1 MCGIT
6 GWLALDG
13 APAADEPR
21 LRLMCQAM
29 AHRGPDDTGTGLFG
43 PAALG
48 MRRLSIIDV
57 AGGAQPIGNETGQVQ
72 VVFNGEIYNH
82 HALREG
88 LLARGHR
95 FETRSDTE
103 VLVHLYEERGE
114 AFVEELVGMFAIA
127 LWDQAAQ
134 KLVIARDRM
143 GEKPL
148 YWTRAGG
155 NLIFGSE
162 LKCLLAH
169 PAVARRLS
177 PQALASYLALEYVPA
192 PLAIL
197 DGVHKLPPGHL
208 LIVEGGE
215 PRVLPY
221 WRPDTTPR
229 TPAVAEAEAI
239 AGVDQRLHDAVA
251 GQLVA
256 DVPLGVFLSGGID
269 SSVVAAVAAQQL
281 RAAGAGPLQTF
292 AIGFTDPSF
301 DESAHARAVAAHI
314 GSQHHERIL
323 EPGML
328 PAILPTVT
336 GLLDE
341 PFGDASVLPTYL
353 LAAFARER
361 VTVALGGD
369 GGDELFAGYPT
380 YQAQRAA
387 GYLDRLPG
395 PLVGGLAEAARALVG
410 VLPVNHDNLSL
421 DFKLKRFAAA
431 LDREP
436 AERHARWL
444 GSFDPEA
451 QAALLTPELRAQ
463 LIGYD
468 PYAQA
473 RAIWAETRGLDP
485 LARFLA
491 IDQRTYLPDDI
502 LFKVDRASMMASL
515 ETRAPLL
522 DHRLVAYANG
532 LPSGLKLHGL
542 TTKHVLKRVAAQYV
556 PDAILQRP
564 KKGFGIPVA
573 KWLRGELRGTMTEL
587 LAPERLRAAGLFEP
601 AAVEKLMKEHLD
613 GVHDHRKPLW
623 TLLMFEWWRETYL
636 GVG

>member
-13 APAADEPR
+13 ARAEGEAR
-21 LRLMCQAM
+21 LRAMCQAM
-29 AHRGPDDTGTGLFG
+29 AHRGPDDTGLGFFG

-57 AGGAQPIGNETGQVQ
+57 AGGHQPIANETGSVQ

-88 LLARGHR
+88 LLARGHV
-95 FETRSDTE
+95 FATRSDTE

-127 LWDQAAQ
+127 LWDAAAG

-148 YWTRAGG
+148 YWTRADGV
-155 NLIFGSE
+155 LIFGSE
-162 LKCLLAH
+162 LKCLMAH
-169 PAVARRLS
+169 PAVGRRLS
-177 PQALASYLALEYVPA
+177 LQALASYLALEYVPA
-192 PLAIL
+192 PQAIL
-197 DGVHKLPPGHL
+197 EGVHKLPPGHL
-208 LIVEGGE
+208 LVVEGGE
-215 PRVLPY
+215 VRVLPY

-229 TPAVAEAEAI
+229 SPRVSEAEAI
-239 AGVDQRLHDAVA
+239 AGVDARLREAVA

-269 SSVVAAVAAQQL
+269 SSLVSAVAARAL
-281 RAAGAGPLQTF
+281 REAGAGELQTF
-292 AIGFTDPSF
+292 SIGFTDPSF
-301 DESAHARAVAAHI
+301 DESVHARAVAKHI
-314 GSQHHERIL
+314 GSRHHERIL

-353 LAAFARER
+353 LAAFAREH

-380 YQAQRAA
+380 YQAQKAA
-387 GYLDRLPG
+387 GFLDRLPG
-395 PLVGGLAEAARALVG
+395 PLVNGLAAAARAMVG

-421 DFKLKRFAAA
+421 DFKLKRFASA

-444 GSFDPEA
+444 GSFDPEGLA
-451 QAALLTPELRAQ
+451 QLLTQEVRAALV
-463 LIGYD
+463 GYD
-468 PYAQA
+468 PYAPA
-473 RAIWAETRGLDP
+473 RAIWAETRGLDR

-532 LPSGLKLHGL
+532 LPSGLKLHGF
-542 TTKHVLKRVAAQYV
+542 TTKHLLKRVAGTYL
-556 PDAILQRP
+556 PDAILNRP

-573 KWLRGELRGTMTEL
+573 KWLRGELRETMTEL

-601 AAVEKLMKEHLD
+601 VAVERLIKEHLD
-613 GVHDHRKPLW
+613 GVRDHRKSLW
-623 TLLMFEWWRETYL
+623 TLLMFEWWRERHL
-636 GVG
+636 